1 MQGSG
6 ILFKTK
12 PIMPEGS
19 DRFTTVY
26 NSEHPK
32 VFRYV
37 YMRLYD
43 YATTSDITQQA
54 FLKLFQVFE
63 KVISGSE
70 GGYVMTIAKNLLID
84 HYRTKK
90 QVESFDE
97 TLPSCSPLDYQ
108 EHNSVKQEDISFV
121 RSMLSKLSE
130 SYCEIIELKALA
142 GYEYSEIAQ
151 HLQLSEGSVR
161 KRYSRALS
169 NFRDLIK
176 QQHYEHN

>member
-1 MQGSG
+1 MQNQRDSRY
-6 ILFKTK
+6 
-12 PIMPEGS
+12 EQ
-19 DRFTTVY
+19 VY
-26 NSEHPK
+26 KDEHPK

-90 QVESFDE
+90 QVEIFDE
-97 TLPSCSPLDYQ
+97 TSPSCSPLDYQ
-108 EHNSVKQEDISFV
+108 QHNSVKQEDINFI
-121 RSMLSKLSE
+121 RTMLSKLSQSE
-130 SYCEIIELKALA
+130 REIIELKALS
-142 GYEYSEIAQ
+142 GYEYEEIAK
-151 HLQLSEGSVR
+151 HLQLSEEAVR

-169 NFRDLIK
+169 NLRDLIK

>member
-6 ILFKTK
+6 ILFTPK
-12 PIMPEGS
+12 PIMQDWHNRYEQ
-19 DRFTTVY
+19 VY
-26 NSEHPK
+26 KSEHPK

-70 GGYVMTIAKNLLID
+70 GGFVMTIAKNLLID

-90 QVESFDE
+90 QVETFDE
-97 TLPSCSPLDYQ
+97 SKPSCSPLDYK
-108 EHNSVKQEDISFV
+108 EHNSVKQEDINFV

-130 SYCEIIELKALA
+130 SDREIIELKALA

-151 HLQLSEGSVR
+151 YLQLSEEAVR

-169 NFRDLIK
+169 NLRDLIK
-176 QQHYEHN
+176 KQHYEHN